1 MKKMMFMVICLFMLS
16 LVAPSLDMLVGCNW
30 SSKASAQDIRSET
43 KKEQDAAR
51 AKGKA
56 RSQGYKQGKSGS
68 PKSDGYKDMD
78 SDQRDAYRKGYKE
91 GQ

>member
-1 MKKMMFMVICLFMLS
+1 MKKMMLIVTCLFIVS
-16 LVAPSLDMLVGCNW
+16 LVVPSLDTFFGCNW
-30 SSKASAQDIRSET
+30 SSNASAQDIRSET

-56 RSQGYKQGKSGS
+56 RSQGYKQGKGGS
-68 PKSDGYKDMD
+68 PKKDGYKDMD
-78 SDQRDAYRKGYKE
+78 PDQREAYKKGYRE